1 MSKWRIDFGDMAW
14 CQVLD
19 YDAVWSGLCELDW
32 IAWDERV
39 NGIPEDRS
47 WEKMGLGDQD
57 MRR

>member
-1 MSKWRIDFGDMAW
+1 MAW

-19 YDAVWSGLCELDW
+19 YDAVWSGLCEFDC